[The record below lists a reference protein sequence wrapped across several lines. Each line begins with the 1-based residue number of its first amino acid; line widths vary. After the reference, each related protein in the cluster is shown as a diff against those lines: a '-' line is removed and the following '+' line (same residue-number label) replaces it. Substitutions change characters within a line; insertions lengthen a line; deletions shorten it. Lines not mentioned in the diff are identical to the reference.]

1 MEDLILKT
9 LTEKSFH
16 QFGNIIDTNQK
27 PPLKINNGRCLRY
40 NDLADLSF
48 ENGSAGISLF
58 QSKQINLPYKFN
70 FMEKHP
76 LGSQAFIPVF
86 GSTFIVIVAPDN
98 YGKPGKPEVF
108 ITRSGQGVNYHRNV
122 WHGILTPLEERGLFV
137 VVDWIGSEGN
147 LDTHHYNEWYCI
159 EATYAHRDICRF
171 TFLYNRYLK
180 VSFPSALQA

>member
-1 MEDLILKT
+1 MKVLKIKE
-9 LTEKSFH
+9 LNQKSF
-16 QFGNIIDTNQK
+16 QEYGDIIDTNQQV
-27 PPLKINNGRCLRY
+27 PFEINDGKCLRY
-40 NDLADLSF
+40 NDLANLSF
-48 ENGSAGISLF
+48 KNDQAGISLF
-58 QSKQINLPYKFN
+58 ESKRVALPYKFN

-108 ITRSGQGVNYHRNV
+108 ITRSGQGINYHRNI

-137 VVDWIGSEGN
+137 VLDWIGSEEN

-159 EATYAHRDICRF
+159 EAT
-171 TFLYNRYLK
+171 
-180 VSFPSALQA
+180 

>member
-1 MEDLILKT
+1 MKVLRIKKLNQ
-9 LTEKSFH
+9 KSF
-16 QFGNIIDTNQK
+16 QEYGDIIDTNQQV
-27 PPLKINNGRCLRY
+27 PFEINDGKCLRY
-40 NDLADLSF
+40 NDLANLSF
-48 ENGSAGISLF
+48 KNDQAGISLF
-58 QSKQINLPYKFN
+58 ESKRVALPYKFN

-108 ITRSGQGVNYHRNV
+108 IARSGQGINYYRNV

-137 VVDWIGSEGN
+137 VVDWIGSEEN

-159 EATYAHRDICRF
+159 EAT
-171 TFLYNRYLK
+171 
-180 VSFPSALQA
+180 

>member
-1 MEDLILKT
+1 MEVLILKT

-86 GSTFIVIVAPDN
+86 GGSFIVIVASDYN
-98 YGKPGKPEVF
+98 NRPGKPEVF
-108 ITRSGQGVNYHRNV
+108 LTKDGQGINYHRNI
-122 WHGILTPLEERGLFV
+122 WHGILAPLEGHGLFAV
-137 VVDWIGSEGN
+137 IDWIGSGNN
-147 LDTHHYNEWYCI
+147 LDTHYYDDWYCI
-159 EATYAHRDICRF
+159 EQ
-171 TFLYNRYLK
+171 N
-180 VSFPSALQA
+180 